1 MTKKP
6 RRRATVTD
14 ITGGLR
20 LSLSVLARE
29 MGISRDKLRDL
40 LHRNKVQPAG
50 DRSGH
55 PVFHLRD
62 AFRLLSVPSEAVD
75 PATLPA
81 FERAAYWRA
90 ENERMRAMEQ
100 ARELIPRIEV
110 EQESAR
116 CQKIVVQALETLP
129 DVIERDCGVPGA
141 VVERIEERIDQLRR
155 DLYACVMTSSLQTF
169 VEGTPI
175 PDDIEAAS

>member
-1 MTKKP
+1 MATRP
-6 RRRATVTD
+6 RKRATITD

-40 LHRNKVQPAG
+40 LHRAKVQPAG

-75 PATLPA
+75 PVTLPA

-90 ENERMRAMEQ
+90 ENERMRAME
-100 ARELIPRIEV
+100 ASRELIPRVEV

-116 CQKIVVQALETLP
+116 FTKIVIQALETMP
-129 DVIERDCGVPGA
+129 DVLERDCGLAPP
-141 VVERIEERIDQLRR
+141 VVARVEERIDQLRR
-155 DLYACVMTSSLQTF
+155 DLYACVVTSTF
-169 VEGTPI
+169 VEGQPM
-175 PDDIEAAS
+175 PAEDIEVAS